1 VGLDG
6 CVRYIDEVAWGKD
19 PLRLGI
25 HVTVYVALF
34 YATAFVFSGLLVW
47 LGGYMTGLT
56 GATLLS
62 AVFANWLAL
71 RIYEDRHV
79 VEIGLW
85 LNRRSAENVVLGLAG
100 GAGAAALVL
109 APALLVGAAHLTPT
123 PADQPTVGTII
134 FVSILLAAGSV
145 GEELFFRGYGF
156 QELLAAVGPWA
167 TVAPVGIIFALLH
180 GSNPGA
186 TWFSTANTAGFGIL
200 FGYAY
205 LRSRDLWLP
214 IGLHFG
220 WNFTL
225 PLFGVNVSGLK
236 MKVTGYE
243 MSWTAGSLWS
253 GGEYGPEASILTS
266 VVLIV
271 LFVYLL
277 KAPIRRQA
285 SPLTDP
291 PAGSGACEP
300 APSSPS

>member
-1 VGLDG
+1 
-6 CVRYIDEVAWGKD
+6 VAPRKD
-19 PLRLGI
+19 PLKLGI
-25 HVTVYVALF
+25 HVTVYVALYF
-34 YATAFVFSGLLVW
+34 VTLFVFAGLLVW
-47 LGGYMTGLT
+47 LLRYAMGAT
-56 GATLLS
+56 GATLLA

-79 VEIGLW
+79 VEVGLW
-85 LNRRSAENVVLGLAG
+85 LNRLSAENLVLGLAG
-100 GAGAAALVL
+100 GAGTAALVL
-109 APALLVGAAHLTPT
+109 VPALLTGAAHLSPT

-134 FVSILLAAGSV
+134 FVSILLAAGSI

-167 TVAPVGIIFALLH
+167 TVIPVGVIFALLH
-180 GSNPGA
+180 SSNPGA
-186 TWFSTANTAGFGIL
+186 SWFSTANTAGFGIL

-214 IGLHFG
+214 MGLHLG

-225 PLFGVNVSGLK
+225 ALFGVNVSGHT

-266 VVLIV
+266 AVLIA
-271 LFVYLL
+271 LFVYLR

-291 PAGSGACEP
+291 PAGSEVCE
-300 APSSPS
+300 AMPSSPS